1 MHSLAEILESR
12 NIAVIGASRD
22 PLKPGAM
29 LLRLL
34 KDTGFQG
41 QVAGVNPEGGIL
53 NGIQLYRALDEIPF
67 PGDGYQG
74 PCSHA
79 SVCEQDKVGL
89 SVYDKPERIFISSIT
104 LLRNQRAEPAEVP

>member
-1 MHSLAEILESR
+1 MHSLAQLLESR

-29 LLRLL
+29 LLKIL

-41 QVAGVNPEGGIL
+41 HVAGVNPEGGTL

-67 PGDGYQG
+67 PGDGYQSL
-74 PCSHA
+74 CTYV
-79 SVCEQDKVGL
+79 SVCVQDEVVL
-89 SVYDKPERIFISSIT
+89 SVYDKPERTFISSIT
-104 LLRNQRAEPAEVP
+104 LLRNQRAEPAEFP

>member
-29 LLRLL
+29 LLKIL

-41 QVAGVNPEGGIL
+41 HVAGVNPEGGTL

-67 PGDGYQG
+67 PGDGYQSL
-74 PCSHA
+74 CTYV
-79 SVCEQDKVGL
+79 SVCVQDEAGL
-89 SVYDKPERIFISSIT
+89 RGYDKPERTRISSIT
-104 LLRNQRAEPAEVP
+104 LPTKELVEPAESA